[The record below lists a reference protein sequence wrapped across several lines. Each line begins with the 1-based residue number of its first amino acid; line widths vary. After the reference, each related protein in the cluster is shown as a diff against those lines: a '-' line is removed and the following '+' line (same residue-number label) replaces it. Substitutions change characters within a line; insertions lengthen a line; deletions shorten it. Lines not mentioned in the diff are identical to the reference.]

1 VLLIACGADE
11 YWCDGSLLV
20 SLRFKWEV
28 LCCIRRENLDATVNL
43 SNTNDN
49 IGRYLVHIT
58 VYGKETLEQSKVID
72 TSNQTCPDDIESLC
86 YVSAGTFS
94 FASKLVPLNSK
105 IQVCVE
111 ELSSGTENCVYG
123 KNSETNTPETIIVGV
138 PQILSQR

>member
-1 VLLIACGADE
+1 MGTTNIGVMVVFLT
-11 YWCDGSLLV
+11 LV
-20 SLRFKWEV
+20 FVSIGKYYTAYGEKT
-28 LCCIRRENLDATVNL
+28 LDVIVNL

-94 FASKLVPLNSK
+94 FASKSVPLNSK

-111 ELSSGTENCVYG
+111 ELSAGTENCVYG
-123 KNSETNTPETIIVGV
+123 KNSEKNTPEIITVGV
-138 PQILSQR
+138 PQSLSQG

>member
-1 VLLIACGADE
+1 VGPTNIGMMVVF
-11 YWCDGSLLV
+11 LLV
-20 SLRFKWEV
+20 FVSIGKYYAAFGEKT
-28 LCCIRRENLDATVNL
+28 LDVTVNL

-138 PQILSQR
+138 PQSSSQG

>member
-1 VLLIACGADE
+1 MGVMVVFLT
-11 YWCDGSLLV
+11 LV
-20 SLRFKWEV
+20 FVSIGKYYTAYGEKT
-28 LCCIRRENLDATVNL
+28 LDVIVNL

-58 VYGKETLEQSKVID
+58 VYGKEALEQSKVID

-94 FASKLVPLNSK
+94 FASKSVPLNSK

-111 ELSSGTENCVYG
+111 ELSSGTENCV
-123 KNSETNTPETIIVGV
+123 
-138 PQILSQR
+138 

>member
-1 VLLIACGADE
+1 VGPTNIGVMVVF
-11 YWCDGSLLV
+11 LLV
-20 SLRFKWEV
+20 FISIGKYYTAFGEKT
-28 LCCIRRENLDATVNL
+28 LDVTVNL

-138 PQILSQR
+138 PQSSSRG